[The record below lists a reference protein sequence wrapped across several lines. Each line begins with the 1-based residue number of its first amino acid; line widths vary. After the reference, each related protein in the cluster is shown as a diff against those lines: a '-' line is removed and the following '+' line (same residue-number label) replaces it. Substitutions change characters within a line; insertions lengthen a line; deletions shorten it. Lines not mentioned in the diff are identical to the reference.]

1 MGMCIE
7 SLQKNSLKPN
17 AASHDNASW
26 YTDTDGFSEY
36 SPSQGNLYYKG
47 PILQKIILGF
57 LGPLI
62 VHHVLSTEQG
72 ISDTKLGMWS
82 LPSTFSHCLTWEPQS
97 LDTDTS
103 APQTQVKGGKH
114 RAFNES

>member
-1 MGMCIE
+1 MQPLTTMPAGTLIQMG
-7 SLQKNSLKPN
+7 
-17 AASHDNASW
+17 
-26 YTDTDGFSEY
+26 
-36 SPSQGNLYYKG
+36 SQSTHLAREILYYKG